1 MQQLPEF
8 RKAAQ
13 KFQLHPAFVDLALPA
28 TVTFYDMVS
37 ARFKH
42 MLQNYN
48 QYKWDDWKIE
58 KNKCTAVSFLA
69 NNSFPHS
76 KAIGIWESPTLL
88 LEMMPEIL
96 AENTEWPLFLKSCHL
111 TAGADNSVW
120 RPPIQSLQDFE
131 NKKSAL
137 TAWIDQKWNHRS
149 NDYERTWSTYANPL
163 MATLSPGFI
172 LQTPAAFDMEI
183 KTEVIWGRAY
193 LLMVDGLSSAV
204 TRDGEIQYYEP
215 GSWMGDWLNQASHS
229 KELEW
234 IVKEGHH
241 TRCIELAERFARIV
255 GIDEIRVDIFIKKGN
270 AMMAMVNEDSISS
283 GGQYRSHF
291 PHMAE
296 VWAMGHR
303 EKLYQVKETNLPAY
317 AGATDIAYTIP
328 MYGGNPGAHSMS
340 GKLQAGVTPYQHQQ
354 NEDKYKDRP

>member
-1 MQQLPEF
+1 
-8 RKAAQ
+8 
-13 KFQLHPAFVDLALPA
+13 
-28 TVTFYDMVS
+28 
-37 ARFKH
+37 
-42 MLQNYN
+42 
-48 QYKWDDWKIE
+48 
-58 KNKCTAVSFLA
+58 
-69 NNSFPHS
+69 
-76 KAIGIWESPTLL
+76 
-88 LEMMPEIL
+88 
-96 AENTEWPLFLKSCHL
+96 
-111 TAGADNSVW
+111 
-120 RPPIQSLQDFE
+120 
-131 NKKSAL
+131 
-137 TAWIDQKWNHRS
+137 
-149 NDYERTWSTYANPL
+149 
-163 MATLSPGFI
+163 
-172 LQTPAAFDMEI
+172 
-183 KTEVIWGRAY
+183 
-193 LLMVDGLSSAV
+193 
-204 TRDGEIQYYEP
+204 
-215 GSWMGDWLNQASHS
+215 MGDWLNQASHS

-296 VWAMGHR
+296 VCINIALHFLLINNINIAFAEVWAMGHR